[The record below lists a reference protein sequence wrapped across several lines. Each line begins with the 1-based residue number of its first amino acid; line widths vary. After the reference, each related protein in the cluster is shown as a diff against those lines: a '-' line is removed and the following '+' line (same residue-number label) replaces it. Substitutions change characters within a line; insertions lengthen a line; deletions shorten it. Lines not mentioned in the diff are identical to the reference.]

1 MLEQLTNL
9 KSVLDNKGTLSK
21 DDKAFIVQSYFDVF
35 NRTLNIANTRCKNC
49 YKDALIE
56 LIIKLSPRKI
66 RMRYGCVEAYKG
78 VYYTHKNITD
88 EIALAIIE
96 ENPNSKNSFYGL

>member
-1 MLEQLTNL
+1 MLTQLTNL

-35 NRTLNIANTRCKNC
+35 NRDLNIANTRCKSC

-66 RMRYGCVEAYKG
+66 RMRCGCVEEYNG
-78 VYYTHKNITD
+78 IFYTHKNITD
-88 EIALAIIE
+88 EIALAIIQA
-96 ENPNSKNSFYGL
+96 NPNSKNSFYGL